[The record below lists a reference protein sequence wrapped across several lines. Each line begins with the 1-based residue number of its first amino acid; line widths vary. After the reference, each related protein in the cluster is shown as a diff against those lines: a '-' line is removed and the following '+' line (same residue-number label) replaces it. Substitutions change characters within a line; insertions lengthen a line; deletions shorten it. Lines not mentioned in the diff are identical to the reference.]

1 MKPIINVFLR
11 ELRRMTSRRIYFAS
25 CLVLPLF
32 SLLFMAT
39 LFGNGQMEDLP
50 VGVVDEDN
58 TSASR
63 SIVRMVEATPQLRI
77 ARHYANET
85 EARRDV
91 QRKAIYG
98 YLLIPSD
105 FTEKAGNNQ
114 EATLCYYYHNAM
126 LSVGGELRSTF
137 ETLLKQVSVTPI
149 VTQAVA
155 MGADEASITSFLMP
169 ITEDDF
175 PIYNQHRNYTI
186 YLSQPF
192 FFIFLQILVLLVTT
206 YAIGSERK
214 YGTGEDWLQSAGGNI
229 GIAVVGKLLP
239 STIIFICIG
248 VLANW
253 VFFGW
258 MQIPLPVSL
267 WAMNLATILLIVASQ
282 ALALFLY
289 SLFPVLG
296 LVISVVSMVGSL
308 GATLSGVTFPVAFMD
323 APVHAASFLFP
334 VRHFMEVV
342 QSLLYEGGSLADY
355 GMSLIALLLFLLP
368 PVFLLPRLKKS
379 IGLNPSTALRSHKN
393 SSSVYR
399 GSILEE
405 GEGVEAIIQ
414 R

>member
-1 MKPIINVFLR
+1 
-11 ELRRMTSRRIYFAS
+11 
-25 CLVLPLF
+25 
-32 SLLFMAT
+32 
-39 LFGNGQMEDLP
+39 
-50 VGVVDEDN
+50 
-58 TSASR
+58 
-63 SIVRMVEATPQLRI
+63 
-77 ARHYANET
+77 
-85 EARRDV
+85 
-91 QRKAIYG
+91 
-98 YLLIPSD
+98 
-105 FTEKAGNNQ
+105 
-114 EATLCYYYHNAM
+114 
-126 LSVGGELRSTF
+126 
-137 ETLLKQVSVTPI
+137 VSVTPI

-175 PIYNQHRNYTI
+175 PIYNQNRNYTI

-229 GIAVVGKLLP
+229 GIAVLGKLLP
-239 STIIFICIG
+239 STIIFICIS

-258 MQIPLPVSL
+258 MQIPMPGSL

-368 PVFLLPRLKKS
+368 PILLLPRLKKS
-379 IGLNPSTALRSHKN
+379 IGLNSSIALRSHKN
-393 SSSVYR
+393 SPSFYR

-405 GEGVEAIIQ
+405 GERVEAIIQ